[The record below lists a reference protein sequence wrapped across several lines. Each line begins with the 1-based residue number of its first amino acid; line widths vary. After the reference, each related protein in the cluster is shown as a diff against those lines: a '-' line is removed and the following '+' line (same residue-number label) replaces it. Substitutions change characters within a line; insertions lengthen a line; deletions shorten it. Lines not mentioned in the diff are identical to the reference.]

1 MSNYKTVFFTLGILQ
16 IILGISMVFPIIIQI
31 IFDELDSSFI
41 GASLITIIFGTLFFL
56 SNLDHDKK
64 LSLQNAFLLT
74 ALSWL
79 SIAVFSSL
87 PFIFSNLNLSIT
99 DSFFESMSGITTT
112 GSTIITDLNS
122 SPKAILLWRAL
133 LQWLGGIG
141 IIVMAITL
149 MPIMNVGGMQ
159 LFKVSSSD
167 ASEKILPKTKEI
179 TLRLIL
185 IYLILTFLC
194 SFFYNIFGMEFFDSL
209 THSMTTIAT
218 GGFSNYNE
226 SIGYFN
232 NIKIEIISM
241 VFIIL
246 GSIPFISYIKF
257 LSGKKNIFYTDTQ
270 IKSFIKII
278 FYSIVILFF
287 YLTIFN
293 KSFSDVSLRSISF
306 NVISILTGTGY
317 VTQNF
322 DDWGSFPLIY
332 FLILMFIGG
341 CAGSTAC
348 GIKIFRVQ
356 ILYLFLKNQ
365 LKKIIYPRGIFIIKY
380 DNNNVNEKFMA
391 SIIAFIYLYIIIFF
405 IITTMLSLSGLDFT
419 TSISG
424 AATSISNVG
433 PGLGELIGPNND
445 PGATFDTT
453 CPWRCIG
460 GNTSFSDQDCEED
473 DAGIYT
479 AVGHAQYDGW
489 CHADSDSPAVIIPT
503 TSSYC
508 CEWETDFEEYEDGQF
523 LYGTCKEYN
532 DGFDGIQKNTS
543 KKISFDNNN
552 LNNSLFFKSQIIL
565 YENPKEVDQGY
576 IDTIDYTNTAIII
589 SHTNLTSG
597 SRIKK
602 YFDTHKFYILNI
614 LYHLQ

>member
-232 NIKIEIISM
+232 NIKIEIIAM
-241 VFIIL
+241 IFIIL

-287 YLTIFN
+287 YLAIFN

-322 DDWGSFPLIY
+322 DDWGSFPLIF

-341 CAGSTAC
+341 CAGSTTC

-405 IITTMLSLSGLDFT
+405 IITAMLSLSGLDFT

-433 PGLGELIGPNND
+433 PGLGELIGPN
-445 PGATFDTT
+445 
-453 CPWRCIG
+453 
-460 GNTSFSDQDCEED
+460 GNFSQLPDFSKWILSFGMILGRLELF
-473 DAGIYT
+473 AIL
-479 AVGHAQYDGW
+479 VL
-489 CHADSDSPAVIIPT
+489 
-503 TSSYC
+503 
-508 CEWETDFEEYEDGQF
+508 F
-523 LYGTCKEYN
+523 LPS
-532 DGFDGIQKNTS
+532 FWQK
-543 KKISFDNNN
+543 
-552 LNNSLFFKSQIIL
+552 
-565 YENPKEVDQGY
+565 
-576 IDTIDYTNTAIII
+576 
-589 SHTNLTSG
+589 
-597 SRIKK
+597 
-602 YFDTHKFYILNI
+602 
-614 LYHLQ
+614 